1 MENMLVKLEMSE
13 MVIEEKMEGIDEKN
27 AEVMKNLHEKIHVNE
42 KNDITKKSS
51 TVKFVKPP
59 FG

>member
-1 MENMLVKLEMSE
+1 
-13 MVIEEKMEGIDEKN
+13 MEGIDEKN

>member
-27 AEVMKNLHEKIHVNE
+27 MEVMKNLHEKIHVNE